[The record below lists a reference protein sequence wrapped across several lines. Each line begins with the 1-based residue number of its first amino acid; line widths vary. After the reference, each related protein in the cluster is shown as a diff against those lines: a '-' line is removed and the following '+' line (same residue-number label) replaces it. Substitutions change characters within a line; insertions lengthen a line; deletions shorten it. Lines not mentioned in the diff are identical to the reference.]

1 MFSKPAD
8 PLSSPPRPGQ
18 NGAQSN
24 AGKSVLA
31 SDLKIVGE
39 ITSSGAVE
47 VMGEIDGNL
56 SARNVTVGGEGRVK
70 GSVQAE
76 TLEVK
81 GALDGRVSTGGFTL
95 RATAKVEADVT
106 YSNVVIE
113 SGAQIEGSFKLAR

>member
-8 PLSSPPRPGQ
+8 PLSAPPRSGQ
-18 NGAQSN
+18 TPAHSN

-39 ITSSGAVE
+39 ITSSGTVE
-47 VMGEIDGNL
+47 VMGEIDGTL
-56 SARNVTVGGEGRVK
+56 TARNVTIGGEGRVK
-70 GSVQAE
+70 GSVQSE

-81 GALDGRVSTGGFTL
+81 GALDGRVATGGFTL
-95 RATAKVEADVT
+95 RATAKVEADIT
-106 YSNVVIE
+106 YATVVIE

>member
-8 PLSSPPRPGQ
+8 PLSAPPRP
-18 NGAQSN
+18 AQSN

-47 VMGEIDGNL
+47 VMGEIDGTL
-56 SARNVTVGGEGRVK
+56 SARSVTIGGEGRVK
-70 GSVQAE
+70 GSVQSE

-81 GALDGRVSTGGFTL
+81 GALDGRVATGGFTL
-95 RATAKVEADVT
+95 RATAKVEADIT
-106 YSNVVIE
+106 YATVVIE

>member
-8 PLSSPPRPGQ
+8 PLSAPPRP
-18 NGAQSN
+18 AQSN

-47 VMGEIDGNL
+47 VMGEIDGTL
-56 SARNVTVGGEGRVK
+56 TARNVTIGGEGRVK
-70 GSVQAE
+70 GSVQSE

-81 GALDGRVSTGGFTL
+81 GALDGRVATGGFTL
-95 RATAKVEADVT
+95 RATAKVEADIT
-106 YSNVVIE
+106 YATVVIE

>member
-8 PLSSPPRPGQ
+8 PLSTPPRPGQ
-18 NGAQSN
+18 TPGQTN
-24 AGKSVLA
+24 AVKSVFG

-39 ITSSGAVE
+39 ITSSGSVE
-47 VMGEIDGNL
+47 VMGEIDGTL

-76 TLEVK
+76 TVEVK

-95 RATAKVEADVT
+95 RSTAKVEADIT
-106 YSNVVIE
+106 YSNLVIE

>member
-8 PLSSPPRPGQ
+8 PLSSPPRSGQ
-18 NGAQSN
+18 TPAQSN

-39 ITSSGAVE
+39 ITSAGAVE
-47 VMGEIDGNL
+47 VMGEIDGTL
-56 SARNVTVGGEGRVK
+56 SARNVTIGGEGRVK

-76 TLEVK
+76 SIEVK
-81 GALDGRVSTGGFTL
+81 GALDGRVATSGFPL
-95 RATAKVEADVT
+95 RSTAKVEADVT
-106 YSNVVIE
+106 YANLVIE